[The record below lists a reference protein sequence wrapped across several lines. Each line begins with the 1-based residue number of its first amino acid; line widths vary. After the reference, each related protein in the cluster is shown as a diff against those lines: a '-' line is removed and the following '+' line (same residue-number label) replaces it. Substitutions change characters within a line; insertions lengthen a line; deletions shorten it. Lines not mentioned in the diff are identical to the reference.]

1 MLIYTPRRLATVFA
15 VLAILA
21 LAYFLPSVTTWQPG
35 ARANFWVLVL
45 TAGAALLYAWLTYL
59 LLRSDQRPVVVVA
72 YEDARTVVR
81 NFGRGAALNV
91 SVTSDEG
98 RTIDRIGNLA
108 PSAERRM
115 RVQIDWTVDAARYI
129 FYQDAFGRW
138 YGTKSLG
145 QALSASADLPVA
157 NLFLGRVFNPPPEA
171 RQAAMVRSAVE
182 YWVQLNR
189 TWDPRNWVRRL
200 SWFLKKMRAE
210 RRIITLI
217 KSAIGDGRL
226 GESFTTEQ
234 LSNATELERV
244 VADRFLPNHAVG
256 NLDNEREYFVP
267 ESGGRFR
274 FKRRGE

>member
-1 MLIYTPRRLATVFA
+1 MLIYTPKRLTT
-15 VLAILA
+15 VLAILGILT
-21 LAYFLPSVTTWQPG
+21 LAYVLPNVISWQPG
-35 ARANFWVLVL
+35 GRANFWVLVL

-91 SVTSDEG
+91 SVTNDKG
-98 RTIDRIGNLA
+98 RTIDRVGNLA
-108 PSAERRM
+108 PSVERRM
-115 RVQIDWTVDAARYI
+115 RVQLDWTIDEARYI
-129 FYQDAFGRW
+129 FCQDVFGRW

-145 QALSASADLPVA
+145 QSLSASAELPIA

-189 TWDPRNWVRRL
+189 SWDPRNWLRRL
-200 SWFLKKMRAE
+200 LWFVKKIRAE
-210 RRIITLI
+210 RRIVRLI
-217 KSAIGDGRL
+217 KSAIVDGRL
-226 GESFTTEQ
+226 KTSFTAEE
-234 LSNATELERV
+234 LSKATELERI

-256 NLDNEREYFVP
+256 NLDNERPYFVA

-274 FKRRGE
+274 LKRRGE